1 MQIILNGIIIGG
13 IYALIALGFNL
24 IYSSVRFYHMLYGI
38 LAVLGV
44 YFLRFFQMTF
54 HWPFALMVFLASFLI
69 GLIGMASWQWFYR
82 PLAITKKASSLV
94 MLVLS
99 FGALIVVQNLIALV
113 WKNNTYS
120 ISITETIKSGYQFFG
135 LSITFNQL
143 VILITTFIS
152 VILLEL
158 FLGRTKWGMAIRA
171 IGDNPE
177 LTTTIV
183 LKTNQIILIVFF
195 IGSFMSSI
203 SASLIALEIG
213 VRPTYG
219 LMLVMKAII
228 ASIIGGI
235 GSIRG
240 AMFGG
245 LLLGITENMGI
256 YFFGAQWQ
264 EVTAFTLLTIFLLF
278 RPQGLFQKYQLAK

>member
-24 IYSSVRFYHMLYGI
+24 IYSSVRFYHMLYGV
-38 LAVLGV
+38 LAISGV
-44 YFLRFFQMTF
+44 YFLREFQMLGM
-54 HWPFALMVFLASFLI
+54 PFPLSALCGSLLV
-69 GLIGMASWQWFYR
+69 GLIGMASWQWLYR
-82 PLAITKKASSLV
+82 PMAVGKKASDLV

-99 FGALIVVQNLIALV
+99 FGALIILQNTIALI
-113 WKNNTYS
+113 WQNNTHS
-120 ISITETIKSGYQFFG
+120 ISVAETIKEGYQFFG
-135 LSITFNQL
+135 LSITFNQV
-143 VILITTFIS
+143 VILATTVVV

-177 LTTTIV
+177 LTTTLG
-183 LKTNQIILIVFF
+183 LKTNQIVLIVFF

-219 LMLVMKAII
+219 LMLVLKAII

-235 GSIRG
+235 GSMRG

-245 LLLGITENMGI
+245 LILGIVENIGI
-256 YFFGAQWQ
+256 YFWGASWQ
-264 EVTAFTLLTIFLLF
+264 EVTAFTLLTVFLLI
-278 RPQGLFQKYQLAK
+278 RPQGLFQKFQLAK